1 MSVSSE
7 SAEQFIKL
15 YLDGAEFALKISG
28 TATKNIIAALY
39 AISKESNKSR
49 GKIRLTSML
58 KSDKEQ
64 KIFSIKSQ
72 DMKVFAK
79 EAKSYGVLYC
89 ALVNKKNKNYDGMID
104 IMVRA
109 EDAPK
114 VNRII
119 ERYNLS
125 TVDKA
130 SIIKSEIEKEMAN
143 KEEQKDLSENA
154 QDIGV
159 QEKDI
164 DDKMIDD
171 IFSKPIQK
179 EEISN
184 PTESQ
189 TEKSPPLEP
198 SSTSKIQSD
207 GVAKPLEKRS
217 VRKDLEKYKAEE
229 RLETELKKAQL
240 DKDVNIQSKNLNPI
254 QSQEKVQTKSIV
266 QTPNIVKK
274 ERGK

>member
-1 MSVSSE
+1 MKMKGEKKLSVSSE

-179 EEISN
+179 EEMSN

-189 TEKSPPLEP
+189 TEKSPLLEP

-207 GVAKPLEKRS
+207 GVIKSSEKKS
-217 VRKDLEKYKAEE
+217 VRKELQKYREEEKI
-229 RLETELKKAQL
+229 ETEKKNA
-240 DKDVNIQSKNLNPI
+240 DKNKTDIGKSNI
-254 QSQEKVQTKSIV
+254 SQEISIKTTE
-266 QTPNIVKK
+266 TPKLK
-274 ERGK
+274 EKGK

>member
-7 SAEQFIKL
+7 SAEQFVKL
-15 YLDGAEFALKISG
+15 VLDETEFALKISG
-28 TATKNIIAALY
+28 TATKNIIIALY
-39 AISKESNKSR
+39 AVSKESYRSK
-49 GKIRLTSML
+49 GKVRLTNML
-58 KSDKEQ
+58 KSNQEL
-64 KIFSIKSQ
+64 KIFSIKKE
-72 DMKVFAK
+72 DMKLFARESK
-79 EAKSYGVLYC
+79 VYGFKYC
-89 ALVNKKNKNYDGMID
+89 ALVNKANKDFDGMID
-104 IMVRA
+104 IMVA
-109 EDAPK
+109 SEDAPK
-114 VNRII
+114 VNRIF

-125 TVDKA
+125 TVNKA

-143 KEEQKDLSENA
+143 EEKQKDLSENA

-179 EEISN
+179 EEMSN

-207 GVAKPLEKRS
+207 GVIKSSEKKS
-217 VRKDLEKYKAEE
+217 VRKDLQKFREEEKI
-229 RLETELKKAQL
+229 ETEKKNA
-240 DKDVNIQSKNLNPI
+240 DKNKTNMGKTNI
-254 QSQEKVQTKSIV
+254 SQEISIKTTE
-266 QTPNIVKK
+266 TPKLK
-274 ERGK
+274 EKGK

>member
-143 KEEQKDLSENA
+143 KEEKDLSENA

-179 EEISN
+179 EEMSN

-189 TEKSPPLEP
+189 TEKSPPLEH

-207 GVAKPLEKRS
+207 GVIKSSEKKS
-217 VRKDLEKYKAEE
+217 VRKDLQKFREEEKI
-229 RLETELKKAQL
+229 ETEKKNANKNKTDI
-240 DKDVNIQSKNLNPI
+240 DKTNI
-254 QSQEKVQTKSIV
+254 SQEISIKTTE
-266 QTPNIVKK
+266 TPKLK
-274 ERGK
+274 EKGK

>member
-125 TVDKA
+125 TIDKA
-130 SIIKSEIEKEMAN
+130 SIIKSEIEKEMEN

-154 QDIGV
+154 QDIAV

-207 GVAKPLEKRS
+207 GVIKSSEKKS
-217 VRKDLEKYKAEE
+217 VRKELQKYREEEKI
-229 RLETELKKAQL
+229 ETEKKNANKNKT
-240 DKDVNIQSKNLNPI
+240 DISKTNI
-254 QSQEKVQTKSIV
+254 SQEISIKTTE
-266 QTPNIVKK
+266 TPKIK
-274 ERGK
+274 EKGK

>member
-39 AISKESNKSR
+39 TISKESNKSK
-49 GKIRLTSML
+49 GKIRLTNML
-58 KSDKEQ
+58 KTDKEQ
-64 KIFSIKSQ
+64 KIFSIKKE
-72 DMKVFAK
+72 DMKIFAN

-89 ALVNKKNKNYDGMID
+89 ALVNKKNKDFDGMVD

-119 ERYNLS
+119 ERYNLT

-143 KEEQKDLSENA
+143 KEEKDLSENA

-179 EEISN
+179 EEMSN

-189 TEKSPPLEP
+189 TEKSPPSEP

-207 GVAKPLEKRS
+207 GVIKSSEKKS
-217 VRKDLEKYKAEE
+217 VRKELQKYREEEKI
-229 RLETELKKAQL
+229 ETEKKNA
-240 DKDVNIQSKNLNPI
+240 NKNKTDIGKTNV
-254 QSQEKVQTKSIV
+254 SQEISIKTTE
-266 QTPNIVKK
+266 TPKIK
-274 ERGK
+274 EKGK

>member
-58 KSDKEQ
+58 KTDKEQ
-64 KIFSIKSQ
+64 KIFSIKSK
-72 DMKVFAK
+72 DMKLFAK

-89 ALVNKKNKNYDGMID
+89 ALVNKKNKNYVGMVD

-207 GVAKPLEKRS
+207 GVAKSSEKKS
-217 VRKDLEKYKAEE
+217 VRKEIQKYREEE
-229 RLETELKKAQL
+229 RIETEKKNANKNKTDIGKISVSQDTSIKTIETTKLK
-240 DKDVNIQSKNLNPI
+240 
-254 QSQEKVQTKSIV
+254 EK
-266 QTPNIVKK
+266 
-274 ERGK
+274 GK